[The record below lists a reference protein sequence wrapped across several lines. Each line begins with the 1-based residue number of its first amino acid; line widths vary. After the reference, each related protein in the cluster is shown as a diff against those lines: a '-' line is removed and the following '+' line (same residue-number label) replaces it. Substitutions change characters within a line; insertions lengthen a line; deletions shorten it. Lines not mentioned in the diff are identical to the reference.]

1 MAITVQPK
9 NYHGRCPIVDSNLV
23 LRSGTA
29 LPNATNAIS
38 SYIEMPKHTGGK
50 YRVIFW
56 NAETTDLVLGS
67 KEDLKLEVLRH
78 YTNSGTGITCVN
90 QSSRTPDYYFQRAGA
105 GVFKG
110 VIFDKTGRTYPELWK
125 SGEIVASLIIDED
138 DLQKEFTG
146 LDYKYIAVRVTTT
159 CDLSAKKLSAAIV
172 PIV

>member
-1 MAITVQPK
+1 M
-9 NYHGRCPIVDSNLV
+9 

-38 SYIEMPKHTGGK
+38 SYIEMPKHSGGK
-50 YRVIFW
+50 FRVIFW
-56 NAETTDLVLGS
+56 NAESTDLVLGS

-90 QSSRTPDYYFQRAGA
+90 QSSRTADYYFMRPGA
-105 GVFKG
+105 GVTKS
-110 VIFDKTGRTYPELWK
+110 VDIAKTGRTYPMLWK

-159 CDLSAKKLSAAIV
+159 CDLSSKKLSAAIV